1 MDVFGRVREY
11 VHDRFKVEV
20 GEGAEIASF
29 VQDSIDRV
37 EMLMELE
44 IMFGVKL
51 SESDVLG
58 IETVGDLVRVLNSG
72 RDR

>member
-1 MDVFGRVREY
+1 MDVLGRIREY
-11 VHDRFKVEV
+11 VQDRFKVEV

-29 VQDSIDRV
+29 VHDSIDRV

-44 IMFGVKL
+44 MMFGVKL

-58 IETVGDLVRVLNSG
+58 IETVGDIVRVINSG